1 MVDCVKKMIL
11 ATQNTHKIKELK
23 DIMNDLDIELISL
36 TDLLDQDEVIEDG
49 SSFFEN
55 AFKKA
60 YYFANKYG
68 IPALSDDS
76 GICVDVLNGAPG
88 IHSQRYSGKGDH
100 ENNLKLL
107 DVMKDQKN
115 RNAHF
120 ISVIV
125 IAYPDGSYKSYEGRV
140 DGLIHHEIMGNQGFG
155 YDVIFYHEPS
165 KQTFAMLDSSVK
177 NQISHRANAL
187 KKLKEDFH
195 ENAHHE

>member
-1 MVDCVKKMIL
+1 VNQLIL
-11 ATQNTHKIKELK
+11 ATQNAHKIKELK
-23 DIMNDLDIELISL
+23 AIMQDLSIELLSL
-36 TDLLDQDEVIEDG
+36 KDLNDANEVIEDG

-60 YYFANKYG
+60 YYFASKYQ

-76 GICVDVLNGAPG
+76 VLCFDALGGAPG
-88 IHSQRYSGKGDH
+88 IHSARYSGLGDH

-107 DVMKDQKN
+107 KEMEGQRD

-125 IAYPDGSYKSYEGRV
+125 IAYPDGSYKRYEGRV
-140 DGLIHHEIMGNQGFG
+140 DGQIHHEMRGHEGFG

-165 KQTFAMLDSSVK
+165 KMTFGELPSHIK

-187 KKLKEDFH
+187 KLLKEDFH

>member
-1 MVDCVKKMIL
+1 MDKLIL

-23 DIMNDLDIELISL
+23 AILSDVNIELITL
-36 TDLLDQDEVIEDG
+36 KDLNDTDEVIEDG

-60 YYFANKYG
+60 YYFANKYQ

-76 GICVDVLNGAPG
+76 GLCVDALDGEPG
-88 IHSQRYSGKGDH
+88 IHSARYSGLGDH

-107 DVMKDQKN
+107 RVMEHQEN
-115 RNAHF
+115 RSAHF

-125 IAYPDGSYKSYEGRV
+125 IAYPDGHYKHYEGRV
-140 DGLIHHEIMGNQGFG
+140 DGKIHHEILGSNGFG

-165 KQTFAMLDSSVK
+165 QTTFGMLDPKIK

-187 KKLKEDFH
+187 RLLKEDFH
-195 ENAHHE
+195 ETTHHE